1 MSMKKLKITFNISE
15 DVVEML
21 EKRVPK
27 RKRNTFIEE
36 AIRLRFATMEQ
47 EEFLRELVMN
57 NKARDEELD
66 LIDASL
72 ELGDA
77 ILQSD
82 EVDEDEILELDELV

>member
-1 MSMKKLKITFNISE
+1 
-15 DVVEML
+15 
-21 EKRVPK
+21 
-27 RKRNTFIEE
+27 
-36 AIRLRFATMEQ
+36 
-47 EEFLRELVMN
+47 MN